1 MEVDGMYTI
10 TVVLFLIPVSILGIA
25 WRGEL
30 RSEKE
35 LARRDWR
42 SNCLSLS
49 LFVASIATL
58 TAMGFWLSWT
68 HNGGSPHGMMPA
80 PGLWLP
86 LRETAKWSVVATV
99 AIGAFARGKGRL
111 LVIGLA
117 ISIVFVIF
125 LLATLEMD

>member
-1 MEVDGMYTI
+1 MYAI
-10 TVVLFLIPVSILGIA
+10 TVVLFLVPTSLLGIA

-30 RSEKE
+30 RSGKE

-42 SNCLSLS
+42 SSCLSLA
-49 LFVASIATL
+49 LFIATIATL

-111 LVIGLA
+111 LVIGSA
-117 ISIVFVIF
+117 ISVVFVIL